1 METLIAQKIITV
13 DNLFK
18 VAYDLNFK
26 IWVNKLNI
34 WGIRTPQGE
43 FNDYFLYFWRVGN
56 QWKKI
61 LAKGTTEPGQS
72 YLQKKMLNKNGTAI
86 LVHNQQYLDCW
97 EVRKHKQQ
105 YDALCQ
111 IRGYQFKVWRD
122 ANQNGVVDY
131 GGDIYTDATGINNHS
146 TRLGYL
152 ANWIGDFSAGCQV
165 VWFWAVFAEI
175 MKLVKERNEKTY
187 SYALITDEALKQS
200 INYKKPL
207 EKEVK
212 NQY

>member
-1 METLIAQKIITV
+1 MIPENLINIKTLKQFSY
-13 DNLFK
+13 NSG
-18 VAYDLNFK
+18 FK
-26 IWVNKLNI
+26 ILDYSKLNI
-34 WGIRTPQGE
+34 WGIRTPRGE
-43 FNDYFLYFWRVGN
+43 FNDLFIYFWKNIDR
-56 QWKKI
+56 WDFI
-61 LAKGTTEPGQS
+61 IEKGTTEPGQG
-72 YLQKKMLNKNGTAI
+72 YLLNKMLNKNGTAV
-86 LVHNQQYLDCW
+86 LCHNHYYADCW
-97 EVRKHKQQ
+97 SIRKHNNS

-111 IRGYQFKVWRD
+111 RDGYQFKVWRD

-131 GGDIYTDATGINNHS
+131 GGDIYTDAQGINNHS